1 MIRILS
7 LEEEIVQEVDGT
19 TATMLLLPWVYV
31 KSHRA

>member
-19 TATMLLLPWVYV
+19 TATTLMLRWVYV
-31 KSHRA
+31 KPHRA

>member
-19 TATMLLLPWVYV
+19 TATMLLLHWVYV
-31 KSHRA
+31 KSHGA